1 MTLLDLLKL
10 IRKNLVLMIVVPLV
24 CTVLVAAYAWL
35 FMPNSYS
42 ASVSMYVLTTTSDGT
57 TEGITNTDL
66 TASQMLTNDV
76 AKLIQSNRV
85 LSDTAKTLSMT
96 NLSGYG
102 VEVISS
108 TTTRVVT
115 LSVTGTSAQEVA
127 IIANELAKT
136 TDQVAKEIM
145 DVRSVNV
152 IDRALEPSAPS
163 GPPRVLYTV
172 VALMVGIV
180 LAIAIIML
188 KDLLNT
194 RVRNIA
200 EIEELLGVPVIG
212 RMPVTRN

>member
-1 MTLLDLLKL
+1 
-10 IRKNLVLMIVVPLV
+10 MIVVPLV